1 MQKLLRPL
9 KLSAINAINLYM
21 KIRNRKMTFISN
33 ALQQMK
39 YVKIKFNKSSCL
51 SSYDNEIVQ
60 INTLMV
66 YCQ

>member
-39 YVKIKFNKSSCL
+39 YVKITFNKSSCL